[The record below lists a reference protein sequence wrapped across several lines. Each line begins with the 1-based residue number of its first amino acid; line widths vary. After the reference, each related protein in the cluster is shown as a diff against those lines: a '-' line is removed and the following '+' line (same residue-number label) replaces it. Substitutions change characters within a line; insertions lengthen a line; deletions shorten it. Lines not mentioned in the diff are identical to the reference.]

1 MGVALRSRPSK
12 RDAILDAMLDIVVER
27 GFHDAPMSLVAER
40 SGASTGVIYHHFAS
54 KEEIVQALYE
64 RIRKLKIQAL
74 LGDFS
79 PDQDPYQVFLQGCLN
94 SYNFCRKHPREMR
107 FYEQYQ
113 HAGFPCAS
121 EVGDDDM
128 RVEAYA
134 RLFSSKSQGGVLKD
148 WPAEVI
154 QELTLN
160 TVTRLASQPRPL
172 PESMLLEIA
181 RNMWDLLR
189 AE

>member
-1 MGVALRSRPSK
+1 MNVAPRSKPSK

-54 KEEIVQALYE
+54 KEEIIQALYE
-64 RIRKLKIQAL
+64 RIRGLKIQAL

-79 PDQDPYQVFLQGCLN
+79 SDQKPRELFLQGCLN

-107 FYEQYQ
+107 FYEQYE

-121 EVGDDDM
+121 GIEEDK

-134 RLFSSKSQGGVLKD
+134 RLFSSKSKGGVLKE

-160 TVTRLASQPRPL
+160 VVTRLASQPRQL

-181 RNMWDLLR
+181 RSMWELLK
-189 AE
+189 AN